1 MYSKLDLIENEKLNK
16 AIKENKV
23 KYRKL
28 LEQRRKKELISNV
41 ILTISASTFFIGL
54 MVLIAVIENLNF

>member
-54 MVLIAVIENLNF
+54 MVLIAVIESLNF

>member
-54 MVLIAVIENLNF
+54 MVLIAAIENLNF

>member
-54 MVLIAVIENLNF
+54 MVLIAAIESLNF